1 MRCCCRPRLA
11 LILLAGALLAVPVAA
26 QAPDATAAWTAI
38 NQPTFDPQKVATV
51 SNVKLQRDLA
61 QIALASGSL
70 GLAQPINGKV
80 LYAAFRGRGI
90 FSLAPTLPMER
101 QQLRFFT
108 EKEALEIEFT
118 EALFFFSDSALD
130 ELTAQT
136 QFSAGDAASL
146 EKTFAD
152 RRKKL
157 AELGLAWEARLLHAA
172 LSDNPV
178 PFAFFH
184 AELKTDK
191 YGWLSFDFDRGEQEE
206 LQLVRWSASNRA
218 LNYWCRFPAG
228 GRTPI
233 EAFREP
239 DARDAYMIRGYKLYT
254 AIDEKPRLTG
264 TAEVKL
270 TARLAGQRVL
280 LFSLSPN
287 LQISSVKESGGAT
300 LTYFQPADPKD
311 RIYYGD
317 YVAVVLPQPTTAGQ
331 ELNLRFEYSG
341 GRVVTKEGSGVFFA
355 SSLGWYPIYSSAKLP
370 FFLALHL
377 PSFIQR
383 YDFDITLEVPKKYDA
398 VATGAKVDERV
409 EGKAKITRW
418 TSGNVPLA
426 VAGFAFG
433 SYYIHEKKL
442 DNGALVQVF
451 VNRNPDQYLQSI
463 RNEASMG
470 QDIGDAGGGSTRPA
484 PTGTG
489 GGAPDPR
496 LAILETLNP
505 SRFGPTML
513 TEVANS
519 LQVFEKYFGP
529 YPYTKLAVSNIP
541 WGYGQGWPGLLY
553 VSSLTFL
560 DSTQRFVLFGRASSE
575 DQTRITDFFRAHET
589 SHQWWGHVVGWKSY
603 HDQWLSEGFAEFSG
617 ILYTQFRSGG
627 QEALTL
633 LRRDRDNLINKD
645 REGAVVDEIGPI
657 YAGQRLSS
665 EKHPG
670 AYSNTIYGKGGWVL
684 HMLRMQMMDFNSK
697 EPEARFQAMMKDFTK
712 TYYNQAASTDD
723 FKRVAEK
730 YITPGMNVEGNGKLD
745 WFFNQW
751 VYGTG
756 IPRYTVKYSITAQ
769 GNGVK
774 LQGTIRQ
781 SGVPENFVM
790 PVPIYAYAGTRVQR
804 LGWVTVRGAET
815 PFDVELPMKIDKIT
829 IDEWA
834 DVLCTVDYQR

>member
-1 MRCCCRPRLA
+1 MRCPYSCCLA
-11 LILLAGALLAVPVAA
+11 LILLAAGLLPTAAAA
-26 QAPDATAAWTAI
+26 QAPDAAAAWTAV
-38 NQPTFDPQKVATV
+38 NQPAFDPQKVAAV

-61 QIALASGSL
+61 EITLASGSL

-80 LYAAFRGRGI
+80 LFAAFRGKGAFR
-90 FSLAPTLPMER
+90 LAPALATER

-108 EKEALEIEFT
+108 GKEALEIEFA
-118 EALFFFSDSALD
+118 EALFFFSDSTVD
-130 ELTAQT
+130 ELSTQT
-136 QFSAGDAASL
+136 QFVTGDAASL
-146 EKTFAD
+146 EKSFAD

-157 AELGLAWEARLLHAA
+157 AEFGLGWEARLLHAA
-172 LSDNPV
+172 LSENPA

-184 AELKTDK
+184 AELKTEK
-191 YGWLSFDFDRGEQEE
+191 YGWLSFDFDQGEIEE
-206 LQLVRWSASNRA
+206 LQLARWSNNFRS

-228 GRTPI
+228 GRTPM

-239 DARDAYMIRGYKLYT
+239 NARDAYALRGYKLYT
-254 AIDEKPRLTG
+254 AVDEKPRLTG
-264 TAEVKL
+264 WAEVRL
-270 TARLAGQRVL
+270 TSRLAGQRVL

-287 LQISSVKESGGAT
+287 LQVSSVKDSSGAA
-300 LTYFQPADPKD
+300 LAYFQPADPKD

-331 ELNLRFEYSG
+331 DLTLRFDYSG
-341 GRVVTKEGSGVFFA
+341 ERVVTKEGSGVFFA
-355 SSLGWYPIYSSAKLP
+355 RSFGWYPSYGMGKVT
-370 FFLALHL
+370 LHN
-377 PSFIQR
+377 PEFSQR

-398 VATGAKVDERV
+398 VATGAKVDERE
-409 EGKAKITRW
+409 EGKSKITRW
-418 TSGNVPLA
+418 TSANVPLA

-442 DNGALVQVF
+442 DSGATVQVF

-463 RNEASMG
+463 RNEASQA
-470 QDIGDAGGGSTRPA
+470 QDIGGGGS
-484 PTGTG
+484 PTGPAATG
-489 GGAPDPR
+489 AGGLGGPDPR

-505 SRFGPTML
+505 ARFGPVML

-519 LQVFEKYFGP
+519 LQVFEQYFGP
-529 YPYTKLAVSNIP
+529 YPYSKLAVSNIP

-553 VSSLTFL
+553 VSSVTFL
-560 DSTQRFVLFGRASSE
+560 DSTQRFTLFGRVSSE
-575 DQTRITDFFRAHET
+575 DQTRMTDFFRAHET

-603 HDQWLSEGFAEFSG
+603 RDQWLSEGFAEFSG
-617 ILYTQFRSGG
+617 ILYTQFRSGPP
-627 QEALTL
+627 EAVAL
-633 LRRDRDNLINKD
+633 LRRNRDDLINKD
-645 REGAVVDEIGPI
+645 REGAVIDEIGPI
-657 YAGQRLSS
+657 YLGQRLSS

-670 AYSNTIYGKGGWVL
+670 TYGVTVYGKGGWVL
-684 HMLRMQMMDFNSK
+684 HMLRTMMMDFNSK
-697 EPEARFQAMMKDFTK
+697 EPEARFQAMMKEFTR

-723 FKRVAEK
+723 FKRIAEK
-730 YITPGMNVEGNGKLD
+730 YMTPAMNVDGSGKLD

-756 IPRYTVKYSITAQ
+756 IPRYTVKYSITPQ
-769 GNGVK
+769 GSGVR
-774 LQGTIRQ
+774 LQGIIRQ

-790 PVPIYAYAGTRVQR
+790 PVPIYAYAGPRAQR

-815 PFDVELPMKIDKIT
+815 PFDIELPMKIDKIG

>member
-1 MRCCCRPRLA
+1 MRRPCPCCLV
-11 LILLAGALLAVPVAA
+11 LVLLAATLLPASAAA
-26 QAPDATAAWTAI
+26 QAPDAAAAWTAI
-38 NQPTFDPQKVATV
+38 NQPPFDPQKVATA

-61 QIALASGSL
+61 QITFASGSL
-70 GLAQPINGKV
+70 GLSQPINGKV
-80 LYAAFRGRGI
+80 LYAAFRGRGV

-118 EALFFFSDSALD
+118 EALFFFSDSTVD
-130 ELTAQT
+130 DLTAQT
-136 QFSAGDAASL
+136 QFAAGDAASL
-146 EKTFAD
+146 EKTFSD

-172 LSDNPV
+172 LSDNPA

-191 YGWLSFDFDRGEQEE
+191 YGWLSFDFDHGEQEE

-239 DARDAYMIRGYKLYT
+239 DARDAYVIRGYKLYT
-254 AIDEKPRLTG
+254 SIDEKPRLTG

-270 TARLAGQRVL
+270 TSRLTGQRVL

-287 LQISSVKESGGAT
+287 LQISSVKDSTGAT
-300 LTYFQPADPKD
+300 LTHFQPADPKD

-317 YVAVVLPQPTTAGQ
+317 YVAVVLPEPTAAGQ
-331 ELNLRFEYSG
+331 DLNLRFEYSG
-341 GRVVTKEGSGVFFA
+341 ERVVTKEGSGVFFA
-355 SSLGWYPIYSSAKLP
+355 RSFGWYPSYGMGKLT
-370 FFLALHL
+370 LHN
-377 PSFIQR
+377 PEFIQR
-383 YDFDITLEVPKKYDA
+383 YDFDISLEVPKKYDA
-398 VATGAKVDERV
+398 VATGAKVDERE
-409 EGKAKITRW
+409 EGKSKITRW

-433 SYYIHEKKL
+433 SYYIHEKKI
-442 DNGALVQVF
+442 DSGALVQVF

-463 RNEASMG
+463 RNQASQV
-470 QDIGDAGGGSTRPA
+470 QDMGGSGPSIGSAGRTA
-484 PTGTG
+484 PTGT

-496 LAILETLNP
+496 LATLETLNP
-505 SRFGPTML
+505 SRLGPTML
-513 TEVANS
+513 AEVANS

-529 YPYTKLAVSNIP
+529 YPYSKLAVSNIP

-560 DSTQRFVLFGRASSE
+560 DSTQRFVLFGGVSPE
-575 DQTRITDFFRAHET
+575 DQTRLTDFFRAHET

-617 ILYTQFRSGG
+617 ILYTQFRTGG
-627 QEALTL
+627 QEALAL

-697 EPEARFQAMMKDFTK
+697 EPEARFQTMMKDFTK

-730 YITPGMNVEGNGKLD
+730 YITPGMNVDGNGKLD
-745 WFFNQW
+745 WYFNQW

-756 IPRYTVKYSITAQ
+756 IPRYTVKYSITPQ
-769 GNGVK
+769 GNGAR

-781 SGVPENFVM
+781 TGVPESFVM

-804 LGWVTVRGAET
+804 LGWVTVRGSET

>member
-1 MRCCCRPRLA
+1 MRKPSGSLLA
-11 LILLAGALLAVPVAA
+11 LVLLGAVLLPASARA
-26 QAPDATAAWTAI
+26 QAAPDSAAAWAAI
-38 NQPTFDPQKVATV
+38 NQPAFDPQKVATV

-61 QIALASGSL
+61 QLTFADGTLA
-70 GLAQPINGKV
+70 LAQPVNGKV
-80 LYAAFRGRGI
+80 LYAAFRGHGI

-118 EALFFFSDSALD
+118 EALFFFSDSTVEDLA
-130 ELTAQT
+130 AQT
-136 QFSAGDAASL
+136 QFAAGDAASL
-146 EKTFAD
+146 EKSFSD

-172 LSDNPV
+172 LSDNPAA
-178 PFAFFH
+178 FAFFH

-191 YGWLSFDFDRGEQEE
+191 YGWLSFDFDRGELEE

-228 GRTPI
+228 GRSPI

-239 DARDAYMIRGYKLYT
+239 DARDAYIIRGYKLYT
-254 AIDEKPRLTG
+254 AVDEKPRLTG
-264 TAEVKL
+264 TAEVRL
-270 TARLAGQRVL
+270 TSRPAGQRVL

-287 LQISSVKESGGAT
+287 LQVSSVKDAGGAT
-300 LTYFQPADPKD
+300 LLYFQPADPKD

-331 ELNLRFEYSG
+331 ELTLRFDYAGE
-341 GRVVTKEGSGVFFA
+341 RVVTKEGSGVFFA
-355 SSLGWYPIYSSAKLP
+355 RSFGWYPAYGMGKLT
-370 FFLALHL
+370 LHN
-377 PSFIQR
+377 PEFIQR

-398 VATGAKVDERV
+398 VATGAKVDERE
-409 EGKAKITRW
+409 EGKSKITHW
-418 TSGNVPLA
+418 SSGNVPLA

-442 DNGALVQVF
+442 ENGAMVQVF

-463 RNEASMG
+463 RNDMSAI
-470 QDIGDAGGGSTRPA
+470 QDFSGGG
-484 PTGTG
+484 PTGGSQGPTG
-489 GGAPDPR
+489 PASTGGAPDPR
-496 LAILETLNP
+496 AAALESLNP
-505 SRFGPTML
+505 ARLGPTML

-560 DSTQRFVLFGRASSE
+560 DSTQRFVLLGRMSSE
-575 DQTRITDFFRAHET
+575 DQTRLTDFFRAHET

-617 ILYTQFRSGG
+617 ILYAQFRSGG
-627 QEALTL
+627 QEALAL

-657 YAGQRLSS
+657 YTGLRLSS

-670 AYSNTIYGKGGWVL
+670 AYSTIIYQKGGWVL

-697 EPEARFQAMMKDFTK
+697 EPEARFMAMMKDFTK

-751 VYGTG
+751 VYATG
-756 IPRYTVKYSITAQ
+756 IPRYTVKYSITPQ
-769 GNGVK
+769 GNGVR
-774 LQGTIRQ
+774 LQGSIRQ
-781 SGVPENFVM
+781 SGVPESFVM
-790 PVPIYAYAGTRVQR
+790 PVPIYVYAGTRVQR
-804 LGWVTVRGAET
+804 LGWVTVRGPET

-834 DVLCTVDYQR
+834 DILCTVEYSR